1 MPHKVNLLSWREEQ
15 REKHKQRFLLYTVLG
30 IALAIGAQWLA
41 GYYIDYQQ
49 ARQQQRLDQLNA
61 HVAVLDRKVRRLS
74 ELEAEHSSI
83 LTKLA
88 KVEELQNSRNKT
100 TQFMNQM
107 PQLVPP
113 GVYVDKIKMNGTEL
127 EMSGISDSTARLATM
142 LDNFENSTFIADVE
156 MHSIVHGDKRFG
168 RKFQNFS
175 MSFYFI
181 ASEDEVADG
190 VAVKQEKEHG

>member
-1 MPHKVNLLSWREEQ
+1 MLHKVNLLSWREEQ
-15 REKHKQRFLLYTVLG
+15 REKHKQRFLLYTVFG
-30 IALAIGAQWLA
+30 IMLAIGVQWLA

-49 ARQQQRLDQLNA
+49 ARQQLRLDQLNA
-61 HVAVLDRKVRRLS
+61 HITALDRKVRQLS
-74 ELEAEHSSI
+74 ELEEEHGSI
-83 LTKLA
+83 LIKLA

-100 TQFMNQM
+100 TEFMNQM

-127 EMSGISDSTARLATM
+127 EMTGISDSTSRLATM

-168 RKFQNFS
+168 RKFQSFS

-181 ASEDEVADG
+181 DSEQAVAGG
-190 VAVKQEKEHG
+190 VAAKQEKEHG